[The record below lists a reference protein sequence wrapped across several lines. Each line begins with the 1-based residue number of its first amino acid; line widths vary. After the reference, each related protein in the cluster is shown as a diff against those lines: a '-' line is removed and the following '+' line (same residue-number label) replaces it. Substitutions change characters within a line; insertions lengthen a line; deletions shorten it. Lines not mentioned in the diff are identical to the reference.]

1 MLMTFWLLVQAVQFS
16 RFHIL
21 GVHNGLGYLI
31 VTSIGL
37 VSSYLIIRPIIL
49 YLINVQSVR
58 LLTYLVSSFL
68 LTMIGLAG
76 SLLLGNTETTKQCF
90 KSILQT
96 NALFGGGLL
105 LYHATTYFLFSKKKR
120 I

>member
-21 GVHNGLGYLI
+21 GAHNGLGYLI

-37 VSSYLIIRPIIL
+37 VSRYLIIRPIIL

-68 LTMIGLAG
+68 LSMIGLAG
-76 SLLLGNTETTKQCF
+76 SLLLGNTATTKHCF
-90 KSILQT
+90 NAILQD
-96 NALFGGGLL
+96 NAMLGG
-105 LYHATTYFLFSKKKR
+105 
-120 I
+120 